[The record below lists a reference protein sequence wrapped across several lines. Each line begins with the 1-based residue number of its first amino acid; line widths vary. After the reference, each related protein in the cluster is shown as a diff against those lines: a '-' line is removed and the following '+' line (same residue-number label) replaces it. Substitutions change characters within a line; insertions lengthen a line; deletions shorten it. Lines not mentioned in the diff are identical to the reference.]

1 MEQFNEWKT
10 RVLLLGGL
18 LGAASGIAAAYLI
31 VKQAE
36 EEGEIP
42 QLGPGEGVRIGM
54 WVMGVVKRISSL
66 GGPGK

>member
-18 LGAASGIAAAYLI
+18 IGAVSGLVAAYLI

-36 EEGEIP
+36 EQEEIP
-42 QLGPGEGVRIGM
+42 QLGAGEGVRIGM
-54 WVMGVVKRISSL
+54 SVMGLIRSIGSMGKL
-66 GGPGK
+66 GK

>member
-18 LGAASGIAAAYLI
+18 LGAASGIAAAYMI

-42 QLGPGEGVRIGM
+42 KLGPGEGVRIGM